1 MAQFEIRPKW
11 CKAMNNHAFW
21 NFVGRVPAQFW
32 TDWQGKCSGIT
43 CKHKWPNWALKN
55 KNVMSCNTLRA
66 IEFFVILFL
75 KGIFWLGHKVSFE
88 HSFIH
93 TADNVRFLALA
104 LKIYCLYNILFLTQQ
119 ITERNHCSLK
129 KKGCQA
135 TSANAMSCTFGCLYP
150 VKGGGLFQSSH
161 INNLLIQIEKLMS
174 VKLLIF
180 NKILSN

>member
-93 TADNVRFLALA
+93 TADNVRFFALA

-129 KKGCQA
+129 KK
-135 TSANAMSCTFGCLYP
+135 
-150 VKGGGLFQSSH
+150 V
-161 INNLLIQIEKLMS
+161 
-174 VKLLIF
+174 VKLHRLILWAVPLDVYTQWKGVVYSSPATLTTF
-180 NKILSN
+180 SFKLKNLWV